1 MARPRSKTPDKY
13 TKRQMAIIREMA
25 LHQARDHTIAE
36 VLGVDPDTFKKDMG
50 ALTRQKRAEGKA
62 KALKSQFVAAT
73 TLVGTPT
80 DRVWFGK
87 QHLEQKDKQE
97 VEHGVTDAFAEL
109 MKELDGSRHYPGDP
123 VPDAN
128 T

>member
-1 MARPRSKTPDKY
+1 MARPRSKTPNTY
-13 TKRQMAIIREMA
+13 TKRQLKTIDEMA

-36 VLGVDPDTFKKDMG
+36 VLGVDPDTFRKDMG
-50 ALTRQKRAEGKA
+50 DRTRKRRAEGKA
-62 KALKSQFVAAT
+62 KALKAQFVAAT
-73 TLVGTPT
+73 TVVGTPT

-109 MKELDGSRHYPGDP
+109 MKELDGSRHYPGQLPADP
-123 VPDAN
+123 A
-128 T
+128 